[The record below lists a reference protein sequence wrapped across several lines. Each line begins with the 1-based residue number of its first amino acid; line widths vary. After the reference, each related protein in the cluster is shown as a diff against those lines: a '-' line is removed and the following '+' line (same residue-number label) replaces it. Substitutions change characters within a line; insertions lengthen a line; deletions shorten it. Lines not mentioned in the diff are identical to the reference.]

1 MPAPPK
7 TSNSG
12 TRERILL
19 FLQENKTVT
28 VPTIS
33 HAWGL
38 TRADVRYH
46 LSLLVKDG
54 LVEVVTNAGPKVT
67 QRGRPVLHYRL
78 AGHLAENNFPTLC
91 SALLGLYLAALPEE
105 QRETALQV
113 LVHSIITE
121 EPPVAISPTQR
132 LNLAVAYLNRHN
144 YQARWEASPTGPRLL
159 LRNCPYAAILNKHP
173 ELCKFDRILIDQ
185 LSHLSVKQ
193 TARMDL
199 VSNYPPACIFTA

>member
-1 MPAPPK
+1 MPA
-7 TSNSG
+7 SNQISNAR

-19 FLQENKTVT
+19 FFQENKTVT
-28 VPTIS
+28 VPAIS

-46 LSLLVKDG
+46 LNLLVKDG
-54 LVEVVTNAGPKVT
+54 LVEVVTFVTPKAT

-78 AGHLAENNFPTLC
+78 ANHLAENNFPPLC
-91 SALLGLYLAALPEE
+91 SALLDLYLAALPGEK
-105 QRETALQV
+105 RETALEV
-113 LVHSIITE
+113 LVRSMITE
-121 EPPVAISPTQR
+121 QPPVSISPIQR
-132 LNLAVAYLNRHN
+132 LNLAVAYLNR
-144 YQARWEASPTGPRLL
+144 YSYKARWEASPTGPRLL

-173 ELCKFDRILIDQ
+173 ELCEFDRILIDR

-199 VSNYPPACIFTA
+199 VSSYPPACIFTT